1 MSMDGAQKNLALQTL
16 DHFKNEV
23 KRNDRLPSLGQCVEI
38 VKSLGDA
45 ASSMAIHEVANV
57 ILKDLALTTRIL
69 QISNSIEYN
78 RSGHRIST
86 VTQAILILGFA
97 PIRSIAYTILLLEK
111 MANPNQAEQIR
122 NACLLSVIGGIFARS
137 LAERIN
143 LEEPEQGFIA
153 AAFSHLG
160 EILIQSIAPEKAH
173 EAEHLITAEGISE
186 NDAYARF
193 FGLGPMQLGK
203 EIGEFLNLPDGITSY
218 IDPYHVSER
227 DLPEVNRRLREII
240 IISHQV
246 CTVIKRARTS
256 KEIEEALDRIGAKKD
271 PIFRG
276 LDLSASLRA
285 AIHEIESFYH
295 YQPKNPF
302 WAKTLEFAAST
313 TTQPKKDAAI
323 ALHPE
328 SSLLDIHLFHDGV
341 ANITGLLV
349 NPTST
354 IDMILSAIAET
365 VYIGFKARNVVLA
378 IRKPG
383 TNVLTTMT
391 AFGLNAED
399 LKVNFHLQLDDDP
412 YYLPNVALKSG
423 NDIYINNPRDPKVWP
438 FIPSCIQEL
447 NPHSFVIVPLS
458 TEDIQVGIILVDTP
472 GIKWESGT
480 VPPEVSREFKI
491 LRHEAVL
498 ALRLSGIY

>member
-23 KRNDRLPSLGQCVEI
+23 RRNDRLPSLGQCIEI
-38 VKSLGDA
+38 VKSLGEG

-57 ILKDLALTTRIL
+57 ILKDLALTTRVL

-111 MANPNQAEQIR
+111 MADSNQAEQIR
-122 NACLLSVIGGIFARS
+122 NACLLSVIGGIFARA
-137 LAERIN
+137 LAEKIN

-160 EILIQSIAPEKAH
+160 EILIQSIEPEKAL
-173 EAEHLITAEGISE
+173 EAERLMVAEGLQE
-186 NDAYARF
+186 REAYTRI
-193 FGLGPMQLGK
+193 FGLHPMQLGK
-203 EIGEFLNLPDGITSY
+203 EIGEFLNLPSDITSY

-227 DLPEVNRRLREII
+227 NLPEVNRRLREII

-246 CTVIKRARTS
+246 CTVIKRARS
-256 KEIEEALDRIGAKKD
+256 GKEIAETLDHLAAKKD
-271 PIFRG
+271 PLFKG
-276 LDLSASLRA
+276 FDLSGSLRL

-295 YQPKNPF
+295 YQPKNAF
-302 WAKTLEFAAST
+302 WAKTLEFSA
-313 TTQPKKDAAI
+313 TTQTKKDPSTSAQASN
-323 ALHPE
+323 ALP
-328 SSLLDIHLFHDGV
+328 DIHLFHDGV

-354 IDMILSAIAET
+354 IETILSAIAET
-365 VYIGFKARNVVLA
+365 VYIGFKARNVVLG
-378 IRKPG
+378 IRKPEA
-383 TNVLTTMT
+383 NILTAVT
-391 AFGLNAED
+391 AFGLDAEQ
-399 LKVNFHLQLDDDP
+399 LKSDFNLQLDDP
-412 YYLPNVALKSG
+412 CLLTNVSLQSG

-438 FIPSCIQEL
+438 FIPPCIQEL
-447 NPHSFVIVPLS
+447 NPHSFVLVPLT
-458 TEDIQVGIILVDTP
+458 TEGIQAGIILVDTP
-472 GIKWESGT
+472 GLKWESGV
-480 VPPEVSREFKI
+480 VPAEVTREFKI

-498 ALRLSGIY
+498 ALRLNGMI